1 VAAVAL
7 GEVVFPEEALE
18 EEAAEAGNSKKLN
31 IHKAWKKRVTSKINC
46 PEASLII

>member
-1 VAAVAL
+1 MVLEGVVLLEEASEEAVAA
-7 GEVVFPEEALE
+7 
-18 EEAAEAGNSKKLN
+18 AGNSKKLN